1 MNNLNHLFEEVL
13 KESANQQ
20 RINNEPTDPKMA
32 NACRVTFARFDNLLS
47 SLHKCYL
54 YSTDLL
60 ETGIKASEKIL
71 DEDTIKEIER
81 VYNFNNDASK
91 ILRQLYNKETQKF
104 GGVKSWHNQW
114 N

>member
-1 MNNLNHLFEEVL
+1 MLD
-13 KESANQQ
+13 S
-20 RINNEPTDPKMA
+20 II
-32 NACRVTFARFDNLLS
+32 LS

-60 ETGIKASEKIL
+60 KVGIKASEKVL

-81 VYNFNNDASK
+81 IYNFNNNAGK

-104 GGVKSWHNQW
+104 GGVKPWHNQW